1 MGVPDVMDAW
11 YGLAL
16 HLVAEAE
23 AASDPVNFGILAQYG
38 LLGFVAAG
46 AIVFGRVSYKR
57 EIDRSDRLESEVTRL
72 NTVIIERDNM
82 IIDRVIP
89 ALTSAVQVV
98 EEATRLLRDMQHAQ
112 EINLIRSDTARQQ
125 RPGGDGR

>member
-1 MGVPDVMDAW
+1 MDAW

-16 HLVAEAE
+16 HFVSE
-23 AASDPVNFGILAQYG
+23 AASDPINLGILAQYG

-46 AIVFGRVSYKR
+46 AIIFGRVSYKR
-57 EIDRSDRLESEVTRL
+57 EIDRSDRLEAEVNRL
-72 NTVIIERDNM
+72 NSVIIERDNM

-98 EEATRLLRDMQHAQ
+98 EEATRLLREMQHAQ
-112 EINLIRSDTARQQ
+112 EINLMRSDSFRQP
-125 RPGGDGR
+125 RTGGEGR